1 MSAYTS
7 LQTRLQTSRLVIL
20 MLLTTLTMSWQLCGQ
35 LKDQTCGVALFC
47 TTHRVTDE
55 FDVPNTQDVVVS
67 VCAENQLGVQTSHIL
82 PYVRYL
88 GLNVH
93 VKVVV
98 TTNITVVHALLS
110 DDLRHAALAGKQTTI
125 NTIRIVPN
133 LSCEAKLGLA
143 QRLGKACKKLF
154 C

>member
-1 MSAYTS
+1 MGV
-7 LQTRLQTSRLVIL
+7 QTRLS
-20 MLLTTLTMSWQLCGQ
+20 LLLANIKIDDLDASDYFDDVLTALWAV
-35 LKDQTCGVALFC
+35 KDQTCGVALFC
-47 TTHRVTDE
+47 TTHRVTDV

-67 VCAENQLGVQTSHIL
+67 VCAENQLGVQTSRIL

-93 VKVVV
+93 VKVVG

-133 LSCEAKLGLA
+133 LAREAKLGLA
-143 QRLGKACKKLF
+143 QRLGRRLQKLF